1 MSTDPTEKASGACR
15 CPRPYRLGK
24 RREAMDR
31 KRRQVLQAARQLLKE
46 RGFPSFTMEAV
57 ARQAGVT
64 RQTVHN
70 QFGSRTAL
78 LEALCDFAALDGG
91 LDRLPEA
98 FQQAEPLK
106 ALERYIELFVAFWA
120 ADEGLTRRMHGL
132 AALDPEFAAVIDA
145 RQERRRG
152 GLQVLVSRI
161 KQQRLPDG
169 ATAEAVVDTLF
180 MLTSFESFAA
190 LARVDRRPEEIA
202 RILTHLARAAVGSES
217 DPPRDDQPLDTDRKE
232 LPVQVDSSIRS
243 TRSG

>member
-1 MSTDPTEKASGACR
+1 MKNQMSTDCPENALDACR

-24 RREAMDR
+24 RREAMDL
-31 KRRQVLQAARQLLKE
+31 KRLQMLQAARQLLLE
-46 RGFPSFTMEAV
+46 RGFPRFTMEAV

-98 FQQAEPLK
+98 FGQADALQ
-106 ALERYIELFVAFWA
+106 ALEKYVELFVAFWA
-120 ADEGLTRRMHGL
+120 SDEGLTRRLHGL

-145 RQERRRG
+145 RQERRRR
-152 GLQVLVSRI
+152 GLQVLVSRLEE
-161 KQQRLPDG
+161 QDLLEG
-169 ATAEAVVDTLF
+169 VTVEGVVDTLF

-190 LARVDRRPEEIA
+190 MARAGRHPEAIA
-202 RILTHLARAAVGSES
+202 RILNHLARAALGTGSGG
-217 DPPRDDQPLDTDRKE
+217 PRDDQPME
-232 LPVQVDSSIRS
+232 VN
-243 TRSG
+243 G